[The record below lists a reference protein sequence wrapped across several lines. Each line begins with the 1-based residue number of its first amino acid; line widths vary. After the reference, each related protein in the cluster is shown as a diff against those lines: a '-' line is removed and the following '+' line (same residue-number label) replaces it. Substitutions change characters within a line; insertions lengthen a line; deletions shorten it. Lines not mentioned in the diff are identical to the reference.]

1 MRILLTGSHGYIGSV
16 LRPKLAEHEVITWDT
31 GWFGGT
37 PTLKADIRQARELW
51 GPYDNGNIDAVIH
64 LAGIA
69 NDPCGELDA
78 KLTWEVN
85 TLGTLLL
92 AEQAVRA
99 KVPRFIFASSASV
112 YGLKDNK
119 PVTEETSLEPVSD
132 YNRTKMCAERIVL
145 SYADKMNVQIVRPAT
160 VCGVSPRMRLDVIVN
175 MLTMQALT
183 KGEITAHCGEHG
195 GELMRPHTH
204 IEDMTDLYCWLLA
217 HPEASGIYNAGFENL
232 SVMALAGQICAQ
244 VPAKLSVTRTA
255 DKRSYCVDSSKL
267 LKAGF
272 KPRHTVDDAIRD
284 IVSAYRAGSLK
295 PEPKMMNLAWMQ
307 SQGLIAA

>member
-1 MRILLTGSHGYIGSV
+1 MKIILTGSHGYIGSV
-16 LRPKLAEHEVITWDT
+16 LRPKLAEHEVITMDACY
-31 GWFGGT
+31 FGGS
-37 PTLKADIRQARELW
+37 PTFKQDIRTVKELPKADAI
-51 GPYDNGNIDAVIH
+51 IH

-85 TLGTLLL
+85 TLGTLFL
-92 AEQAVRA
+92 AEAAIRA
-99 KVPRFIFASSASV
+99 GIPRFIFASSASV

-183 KGEITAHCGEHG
+183 KGEIIAHCGEHG
-195 GELMRPHTH
+195 GELMRPHCH

-217 HPEASGIYNAGFENL
+217 HPEVSGVYNAGFENL

-267 LKAGF
+267 LRAGF
-272 KPRHTVDDAIRD
+272 KPRHTVDDAIKG
-284 IVSAYRAGSLK
+284 IVSAYSAGTLK